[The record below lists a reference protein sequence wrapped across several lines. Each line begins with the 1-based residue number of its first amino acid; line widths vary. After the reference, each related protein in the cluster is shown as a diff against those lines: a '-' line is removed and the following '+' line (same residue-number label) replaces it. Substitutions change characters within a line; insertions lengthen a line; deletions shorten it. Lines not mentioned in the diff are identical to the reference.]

1 VGRRNL
7 IPLVAVAA
15 ALAAAATA
23 TAAISWRTVGDGT
36 ATGPPLTEAKGY
48 IATSRAAALAQ
59 FGSRLTAAAGANL
72 RKLDFTRQVLVAVFG
87 EYGCNDGNI
96 VTSAIV
102 RHGRT
107 LTVELVPRP
116 PAPGTVTC
124 QALFPTYR
132 FLALPRSALGS
143 SLPTGVVVHVA

>member
-1 VGRRNL
+1 MGRRNL
-7 IPLVAVAA
+7 IPLLAVAA
-15 ALAAAATA
+15 ALTAAATA
-23 TAAISWRTVGDGT
+23 SAAISWRTIGDGT

-48 IATSRAAALAQ
+48 IATSRGSALAQ
-59 FGSRLTAAAGANL
+59 FGSRLTSSARGNL
-72 RKLDFTRQVLVAVFG
+72 GKVDFARQVLVAVFG

-102 RHGRT
+102 RRNST
-107 LTVELVPRP
+107 LTVDLVPRP

-132 FLALPRSALGS
+132 FLAVPRSALGP
-143 SLPTGVVVHVA
+143 SLPTGVLVHVA